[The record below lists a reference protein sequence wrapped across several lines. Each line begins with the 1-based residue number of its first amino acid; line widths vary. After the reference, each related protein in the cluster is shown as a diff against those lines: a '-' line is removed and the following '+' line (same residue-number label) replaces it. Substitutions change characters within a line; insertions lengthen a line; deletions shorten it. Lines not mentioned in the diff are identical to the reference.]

1 MVVADK
7 AVETPPILRGA
18 EADAERQLRR
28 RRLVEAYRLFGRL
41 GYSEGTAGHL
51 TVRDPE
57 EPEHFW
63 AAPYGMHF
71 SQVCLGD
78 LVLTDVAGNLY
89 HGNRP
94 AHPAALP
101 FHGIVHSRRPDV
113 VAAAHAHSDY
123 GRAMAALGRR
133 ILAITQDACAFSSDT
148 AYLDSY
154 AGVVLDEAQGAQIGD
169 ALGSHK
175 AILLR
180 SHGIFTVGGSVEEM
194 AWWFLSLE
202 KVCKVQLAAE
212 AVGVPEE
219 IPEPVRSETEALVGS
234 PSAALV
240 NARPMFEWIASVEP
254 DMYTERKQTQ

>member
-1 MVVADK
+1 MVVTDESTAG
-7 AVETPPILRGA
+7 PPALAGA
-18 EADAERQLRR
+18 EAEAERDRR
-28 RRLVEAYRLFGRL
+28 KRRLVEAYRLFGRL
-41 GYSEGTAGHL
+41 GFSEGTAGHL

-57 EPEHFW
+57 NPEHFW
-63 AAPYGMHF
+63 AAPYQMHF

-78 LVLTDVAGNLY
+78 LVLTDVEGNLY
-89 HGNRP
+89 HGDRP

-133 ILAITQDACAFSSDT
+133 ILAITQDACAFADDT

-154 AGVVLDEAQGAQIGD
+154 GGVVLDEEQGQQIGD

-194 AWWFLSLE
+194 AWWFLALE

-212 AVGVPEE
+212 AVGVPPE
-219 IPEPVRSETEALVGS
+219 IPEPTRSETAALVGS
-234 PSAALV
+234 PGAALV

-254 DMYTERKQTQ
+254 DMYDERKQGQ